1 MKEAKTYV
9 AKILKLHK
17 SLLNL
22 YKTHYTSL
30 DITIDI
36 NREYP
41 LLRK

>member
-30 DITIDI
+30 EKMTS
-36 NREYP
+36 
-41 LLRK
+41 LL